1 MEWRSQQHRKHN
13 VVAPWS
19 TKTLSRVMERIC
31 SVGMNPRTA
40 ADWLARLV
48 MVSVVKTLPIDL
60 SEVAYIAIAPPSPP
74 GGSETGFLHKISVY
88 RQRLCEKP
96 GFFCLGKGR
105 SPSPSPKRNM
115 VNKTIIPIF
124 YEAA

>member
-1 MEWRSQQHRKHN
+1 MAIATSGKHN

-19 TKTLSRVMERIC
+19 TKTLSSVMERIC

-40 ADWLARLV
+40 ADWSARLV
-48 MVSVVKTLPIDL
+48 TVSVVKTLPIDL
-60 SEVAYIAIAPPSPP
+60 SEVAYIAIVPPSPP

-88 RQRLCEKP
+88 RQRLSKKP

-105 SPSPSPKRNM
+105 S
-115 VNKTIIPIF
+115 IF
-124 YEAA
+124 SITKKEIAFCD